1 MKTKN
6 SKVISWTPNGRRRA
20 ARSGNNVQTRRA
32 APHRAGTR
40 PHTHTHTH
48 THARLSRSKRNTQK
62 ITRLVATAA
71 KAIEATS
78 TDPLPNEAD
87 FQWHTQA
94 YYQLLSVTHY
104 NSCVPNVH

>member
-1 MKTKN
+1 MDAAEPQEAATT
-6 SKVISWTPNGRRRA
+6 SKLEELHRIEQVRA
-20 ARSGNNVQTRRA
+20 R
-32 APHRAGTR
+32 
-40 PHTHTHTH
+40 THTHTH

>member
-1 MKTKN
+1 M
-6 SKVISWTPNGRRRA
+6 
-20 ARSGNNVQTRRA
+20 
-32 APHRAGTR
+32 
-40 PHTHTHTH
+40 
-48 THARLSRSKRNTQK
+48 
-62 ITRLVATAA
+62 VATAA